1 MILSNKRLHSF
12 LIIFVILFFFFPFSP
27 SGTAAQDSK
36 LSGVEMTNPELDQI
50 RGGFS
55 GFYFGVS
62 FNGYFDTLGNVAG
75 SLTYNGGVGEQ
86 LSESPTLPVSQGDT
100 ANLTGNGVA
109 IKAYVG
115 NIDGASGIFQIVQ
128 SPGNYNVLQN
138 NMIVQLTIINV
149 TDESALPALIK
160 FLPSW

>member
-1 MILSNKRLHSF
+1 MTLSNKRLHGF
-12 LIIFVILFFFFPFSP
+12 LITCAVLFFFFLFSSSGMSAQGLKP
-27 SGTAAQDSK
+27 SGAD
-36 LSGVEMTNPELDQI
+36 MTNTELDQV

-62 FNGYFDTLGNVAG
+62 FSGYFDTLGNVSG
-75 SLTYNGGVGEQ
+75 SLAYNGGVGE
-86 LSESPTLPVSQGDT
+86 LSDSPALPTPQGDT
-100 ANLTGNGVA
+100 ASLAGDGVA